1 MQTPKEIFLE
11 MLRGGQPERQ
21 LKQYE
26 AFSFYLADPVNGF
39 LRAGRKPGATIVDK
53 WGVTISWPEDHAG
66 AMPLTEGDLKVI
78 KDIKHWRDYVH
89 VPEISTVTEG
99 WEAAK
104 AEAHAAAGEDKL
116 VTCFMG
122 TGIFEQCHFLMGFE
136 DALTAFYENTKEMHE
151 LIECITDYRIEYA
164 LKLIDGIE
172 PDVLFTH
179 DDWGAKE
186 SMFLPADMWRE
197 FFKEPYRRFYG
208 AIRERGVIGIH
219 HADSYL
225 VPIVEDMVEIGIRCW
240 QGILPENDIPAVQKQ
255 LGGRML
261 LMGGIAAGIDRADA
275 EEDEIRSYVSGVLR
289 ECCPGGGFI
298 PSITYGLAGTVFK
311 HVDPVIDDE
320 IEKYNSILHMPF
332 KAANASPRRIKSD
345 GGGAGL
351 AGSDDSADGIPA
363 SGGAA
368 YEADGSA
375 DNAADTLP
383 LITEAVR
390 KGKKSLTVELCRRA
404 VEEGVPAEEVLYKGL
419 IRGMNELGQAFS
431 AGDAFVPEMLIAAK
445 AMDMA
450 TEYLRPLLVDGDST
464 EAIGKVCLGTIK
476 GDRHDIGKNLVK
488 IMMEGCG
495 LDVIDLGVDVPPERF
510 IEATLE
516 NGCDIIACSALLT
529 PCLPNIRRLAE
540 LMREADLKDRV
551 KLMIGG
557 APVSQGFCDEI
568 GADIDTDD
576 AGSAAREAIK
586 ALVS

>member
-26 AFSFYLADPVNGF
+26 AFSFYLGDPVNGF
-39 LRAGRKPGATIVDK
+39 LRAGRRPGATIVDK

-99 WEAAK
+99 WEEAK
-104 AEAHAAAGEDKL
+104 AKAHETAGDDKL

-136 DALTAFYENTKEMHE
+136 DALTAFYENPDEMHE
-151 LIECITDYRIEYA
+151 LIDCITDYRIEYA

-172 PDVLFTH
+172 PDVMFTH

-186 SMFLPADMWRE
+186 AMFLSADMWRD

-208 AIRERGVIGIH
+208 AIRDRGVIAIH

-225 VPIVEDMVEIGIRCW
+225 VPIVEDMVEIGIQCW
-240 QGILPENDIPAVQKQ
+240 QGILPENDIPALQKQ

-261 LMGGIAAGIDRADA
+261 LMGGIAAVIDRADST
-275 EEDEIRSYVSGVLR
+275 EDEIRSYVSGILK

-298 PSITYGLAGTVFK
+298 PSITYGLAGAVFK
-311 HVDPVIDDE
+311 HVDPIIDDE
-320 IEKYNSILHMPF
+320 IDKYNSILHMPF
-332 KAANASPRRIKSD
+332 KSANASPRRIKNDSD
-345 GGGAGL
+345 AAVTESGDFVSVGYDSSAATETKTGGTGNH
-351 AGSDDSADGIPA
+351 A
-363 SGGAA
+363 STLQMIS
-368 YEADGSA
+368 EALRD
-375 DNAADTLP
+375 
-383 LITEAVR
+383 
-390 KGKKSLTVELCRRA
+390 GKKSLTVELCKKA
-404 VEEGVPAEEVLYKGL
+404 VEEGVPAEEILYKGL
-419 IRGMNELGQAFS
+419 ISGMNDLGQAFS

-445 AMDMA
+445 TMDMA

-464 EAIGKVCLGTIK
+464 EAIGSVCLGTIK
-476 GDRHDIGKNLVK
+476 GDMHDIGKNLVK

-495 LDVIDLGVDVPPERF
+495 LDVIDLGVDVPPEKF

-516 NGCDIIACSALLT
+516 KGCDIIACSALLT

-540 LMREADLKDRV
+540 LIQTSELKDKV

-568 GADIDTDD
+568 GADIYTED

-586 ALVS
+586 ALLS